1 MAKKLVVVATL
12 VFGSLL
18 LSSSAWGDSV
28 PISNA
33 SFETVGAPLSYAC
46 GTGCAFNAG
55 PIPGWNVT
63 SGGSW
68 EPGSYF
74 SSIPDGNLVAYT
86 NGGTIS
92 QTLTGQSVLANST
105 YTLDVFVGD
114 RTDQQNGAYT
124 LSLDTLLNGV
134 LTTLC
139 TTSGNALNITPGT
152 FQLESCTYE
161 SGTNIPAGTLE
172 IVLSSGGQQ
181 LDVDDV
187 SLTAVDPP
195 PTSAPEPSSILLLA
209 AGLLVVFGAL
219 NRTKTRGF
227 RFVA

>member
-1 MAKKLVVVATL
+1 
-12 VFGSLL
+12 
-18 LSSSAWGDSV
+18 
-28 PISNA
+28 
-33 SFETVGAPLSYAC
+33 
-46 GTGCAFNAG
+46 
-55 PIPGWNVT
+55 
-63 SGGSW
+63 
-68 EPGSYF
+68 
-74 SSIPDGNLVAYT
+74 
-86 NGGTIS
+86 
-92 QTLTGQSVLANST
+92 VLANTT

-114 RTDQQNGAYT
+114 RTDKQNGAYT

-139 TTSGNALNITPGT
+139 STSGNALNITPGT

-172 IVLSSGGQQ
+172 IVLSTGGQQ

-195 PTSAPEPSSILLLA
+195 PTNAPEPSSILLLA
-209 AGLLVVFGAL
+209 VGLLVVFAAL
-219 NRTKTRGF
+219 NRAKTRGF